1 MQEKAA
7 IPYIVHEQEWG
18 QLIEFMAVP
27 GATVR
32 SDLSQ
37 DTAKKGSKMND
48 IMESLDALCVENETL
63 PPPGQ
68 FESVSHIHV

>member
-1 MQEKAA
+1 MTPKCNKKTTV
-7 IPYIVHEQEWG
+7 PSIVHKQEWG

-32 SDLSQ
+32 SDLNQ

-48 IMESLDALCVENETL
+48 IMESLDAAA
-63 PPPGQ
+63 
-68 FESVSHIHV
+68 